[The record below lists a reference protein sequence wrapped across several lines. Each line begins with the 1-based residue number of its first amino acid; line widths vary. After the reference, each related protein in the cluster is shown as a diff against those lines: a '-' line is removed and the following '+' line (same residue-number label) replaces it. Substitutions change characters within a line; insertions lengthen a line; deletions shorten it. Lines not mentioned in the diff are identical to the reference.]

1 MENLLPIQG
10 VVLKLKVRN
19 SSRLIIISLQKKT
32 VILSVVHKNT

>member
-19 SSRLIIISLQKKT
+19 IPHAR
-32 VILSVVHKNT
+32 VINSVIV